1 MKYAA
6 ITASASGNTVVITAV
21 AGKKIRILDY
31 LLTTN
36 AAVNVTWKSSGG
48 SSISGILYLG
58 TNAVVTAVGGYQLAG
73 GLFGLFE
80 TLPDEG
86 LTINLSGSVAVGG
99 HITYSEVAV

>member
-1 MKYAA
+1 MKYAT
-6 ITASASGNTVVITAV
+6 ITASASGNTVIIAAV
-21 AGKKIRILDY
+21 PGKKMRILDY
-31 LLTTN
+31 LITTN
-36 AAVNVTWKSSGG
+36 GAVNVTWKSSGG

-58 TNAVVTAVGGYQLAG
+58 ANAVATAVGGYQLAG